1 MKSKL
6 GDAWR
11 DALKS
16 WGIPSEILDQAPT
29 NPWIHPVELF
39 QVPEEIANTPSHQK
53 AREVN
58 PTSVLDVGCGGGLAT
73 FALVPPA
80 TKVIGVDH
88 QVEMLQEFEANASK
102 RHVESE
108 THLGIWPEISE
119 QVPTADVVVCHHVL
133 FNVFEIEKFLI
144 ELDAHAKK
152 RVVIEIPV
160 GHPQSSSNY
169 LWKHFWGINRPENPK
184 AAQIVEILDFLG
196 ISASIVYWTSDARP
210 SVSEEKAIEFNR
222 VRLCLNQSKDLEIAQ
237 IMKEQPETKRE
248 LATIWW
254 DK

>member
-1 MKSKL
+1 MKSEL

-11 DALKS
+11 DALNS
-16 WGIPSEILDQAPT
+16 WGIPDEILNQAPT

-39 QVPEEIANTPSHQK
+39 QVPEEIPNTPSHQK

-80 TKVIGVDH
+80 TRVIGVDH
-88 QVEMLQEFEANASK
+88 QAEMLQEFKANASK
-102 RHVESE
+102 RHIEAE
-108 THLGIWPEISE
+108 THLGFWPELSE
-119 QVPTADVVVCHHVL
+119 QVPKADVVVCHHVL

-144 ELDAHAKK
+144 ELDAHAEK

-160 GHPQSSSNY
+160 RHPQSSSNF
-169 LWKHFWGINRPENPK
+169 LWQHFWGINRPESPN
-184 AAQIVEILDFLG
+184 AEQIVEILDSLG
-196 ISASIVYWTSDARP
+196 ISANIVNWESDSRP
-210 SVSEEKAIEFNR
+210 SVSEQKAIEFNR
-222 VRLCLNQSKDLEIAQ
+222 IRLCLDQSKDPEIAQ
-237 IMKEQPETKRE
+237 IMKEQPATRRE